1 MVFKIKEIRKSKGM
15 TQAALSRVSGVA
27 REQINRYENGKVIPD
42 VFSLV
47 KLRNALGCRLDDL
60 VSDAQ

>member
-1 MVFKIKEIRKSKGM
+1 LVFRIKEIRKSKGM

-42 VFSLV
+42 VCSLV